1 MPATA
6 TATATAAPATLAA
19 TASASPVIELK
30 DVKVRALAKRV
41 LHEFLVASEKAVAS
55 HAEPATFLIAPE
67 PDSAE
72 HIFRRRLDSFA
83 ADKRNAASV
92 RVMALAKAPLAERKR
107 YFGEMASLDL
117 RSPLPI
123 ATQARALVLPASMKF
138 PKSHLMT
145 LGPPMPIIVSGGAIK
160 PVTGNLAFRIHN
172 VRCVDETN
180 PEWFGND
187 EIGLGGVGIDET
199 GEVAKI
205 AESRVGNNFD
215 DGDVRF
221 YSPPMRFVSFNL
233 NEGGDHWPK
242 SYFVTLG
249 LAEKDMGDG
258 LDAFLGT
265 LVTKI
270 KERLVEVLGAAI
282 GGVIGSLGGPL
293 TAVVGAA
300 VGWIIGKVYDWL
312 KSWWNDD
319 IFPPRSVSVTIGSLT
334 HRWPGGT
341 TDSPEGVVRFAA
353 HGGTYDLTYDWAV
366 YS

>member
-55 HAEPATFLIAPE
+55 HAEPGIFLIAPE

-72 HIFRRRLDSFA
+72 QIFRRRFDSFA
-83 ADKRNAASV
+83 ADKRTAASV

-107 YFGEMASLDL
+107 YFGDMASLDL

-123 ATQARALVLPASMKF
+123 ATQARALALPASMKF

-145 LGPPMPIIVSGGAIK
+145 LGPPMPIIVSGANK
-160 PVTGNLAFRIHN
+160 KVTDRLELRIHK

-180 PEWFGND
+180 PEFFGND

-199 GEVAKI
+199 GDVAKI
-205 AESRVGNNFD
+205 AEFRVGNNFD
-215 DGDVRF
+215 DSEEKV
-221 YSPPMRFVSFNL
+221 YSPPMRFVAFNL
-233 NEGGDHWPK
+233 NEGGDHFPK
-242 SYFVTLG
+242 SCFATFCM
-249 LAEKDMGDG
+249 AEKDHGDG
-258 LDAFLGT
+258 LNQLLGT

-300 VGWIIGKVYDWL
+300 VGWIIGKVYEWL
-312 KSWWNDD
+312 KGWWNDD
-319 IFPPRSVSVTIGSLT
+319 IFPPQTVSVTIGSLT

-341 TDSPEGVVRFAA
+341 TDSPEGVVRFVA
-353 HGGTYDLTYDWAV
+353 HGGTYELTYDWAV
-366 YS
+366 FS

>member
-1 MPATA
+1 MSATA
-6 TATATAAPATLAA
+6 TATATATAVKPTPAA
-19 TASASPVIELK
+19 TAVVGSVIELK
-30 DVKVRALAKRV
+30 DAKVRALAKRV

-55 HAEPATFLIAPE
+55 HAEPGTFPIAAE

-72 HIFRRRLDSFA
+72 QIFRRRFDAFA
-83 ADKRNAASV
+83 ADKRTAASV

-107 YFGEMASLDL
+107 YFGDMASLDL

-123 ATQARALVLPASMKF
+123 ATQARALALPASMKF

-221 YSPPMRFVSFNL
+221 YSPLMRFVSFNL
-233 NEGGDHWPK
+233 NEGGNQWPK
-242 SYFVTLG
+242 SYFVTLA
-249 LAEKDMGDG
+249 LAEKDMGNG
-258 LDAFLGT
+258 LD
-265 LVTKI
+265 KH
-270 KERLVEVLGAAI
+270 LGALVVKVQERIIEIVGDAI
-282 GGVIGSLGGPL
+282 GDVIGPKEM
-293 TAVVGAA
+293 AVVIAA
-300 VGWIIGKVYDWL
+300 VKWVIGKIYEWL

-319 IFPPRSVSVTIGSLT
+319 VFPPQSVSVTIGSLT

-341 TDSPEGVVRFAA
+341 TDSPEGVVRFVA
-353 HGGTYDLTYDWAV
+353 HGGTYELTYDWAV
-366 YS
+366 FS

>member
-1 MPATA
+1 MSATA
-6 TATATAAPATLAA
+6 TATAIA
-19 TASASPVIELK
+19 TAVKATPAAKAVAGPVIELK

-55 HAEPATFLIAPE
+55 HAEPGIFLIAPE

-72 HIFRRRLDSFA
+72 QIFRRRFDSFA
-83 ADKRNAASV
+83 ADKRTAASV

-107 YFGEMASLDL
+107 YFGDMASLDL

-145 LGPPMPIIVSGGAIK
+145 LGPPMPVIVIGGSK
-160 PVTGNLAFRIHN
+160 TVTDKLELRIHN

-180 PEWFGND
+180 PEWAGND
-187 EIGLGGVGIDET
+187 EIGLGGVGLDET

-221 YSPPMRFVSFNL
+221 YSPLMRFVSFNL
-233 NEGGDHWPK
+233 NEGGKQWPK

-249 LAEKDMGDG
+249 LAEKDMGNG
-258 LDAFLGT
+258 LDQHLGK

-270 KERLVEVLGAAI
+270 KERLIAVLGDAI
-282 GGVIGSLGGPL
+282 GEVIGPD
-293 TAVVGAA
+293 AMKVVIAA
-300 VGWIIGKVYDWL
+300 VTWVIGRVYEWL

-319 IFPPRSVSVTIGSLT
+319 IFPPQSVSVVIGSLT

-341 TDSPEGVVRFAA
+341 TDSPQGVARFAA
-353 HGGTYDLTYDWAV
+353 HGGIYELTYDWAV